1 MSSHSRCLYIGVTS
15 DLHGRIWEHKNS
27 VYPGITKTYKIDQL
41 IYHEFFHDIES
52 AIARRNSSKAGG
64 GPRRSPSSRKRT
76 LAGKTSRL
84 LKPARSFD
92 SGSAPPTGKT
102 RFPLAFAQDD
112 GSLKKNLISQS
123 RRFLIFWAL
132 PMQAEILSLQ
142 EQILAAIA
150 AAADADALEAVRI
163 KYLGRQGALPLLLE
177 KMATVPREER
187 PVVGKAANQ
196 VKTAV
201 AAAFDARKA
210 ELAAATEQ
218 ADFDPTLPGRYDA
231 PGSLH
236 PVLQVR
242 DRAIEIFRRL
252 GFAVA
257 DGPDIE
263 NEVFNFDALNTP
275 PDHPARNEQD
285 TFYLKEDGLAPS
297 PGLDGKSPGGRRLM
311 RTQTSTVQ
319 IRAMLAQPPPIR
331 IIAPGRCYRRDEI
344 DATHGMSFFQMEGLV
359 VGEGVT
365 LADLKGTLEY
375 FFRELLGADLKFR
388 FRPHFF
394 PFTEP
399 SFEVDC
405 AREGSQV
412 KGREWLEICGCGMVD
427 PEVFRQVGYDADK
440 VTGYAFGFGIER
452 IAIMRH
458 GIPDLRFFTENDVRF
473 LRQFS
478 TRLDG

>member
-1 MSSHSRCLYIGVTS
+1 MLDEI
-15 DLHGRIWEHKNS
+15 N
-27 VYPGITKTYKIDQL
+27 
-41 IYHEFFHDIES
+41 
-52 AIARRNSSKAGG
+52 
-64 GPRRSPSSRKRT
+64 
-76 LAGKTSRL
+76 
-84 LKPARSFD
+84 
-92 SGSAPPTGKT
+92 
-102 RFPLAFAQDD
+102 
-112 GSLKKNLISQS
+112 SLKQ
-123 RRFLIFWAL
+123 
-132 PMQAEILSLQ
+132 
-142 EQILAAIA
+142 QILAAIS

-163 KYLGRQGALPLLLE
+163 QYLARSGSWPKLLE
-177 KMATVPREER
+177 GMAKVPGDQK
-187 PVVGKAANQ
+187 PIVGKAANGA
-196 VKTAV
+196 KNEITT
-201 AAAFDARKA
+201 AFDTRKA
-210 ELAAATEQ
+210 ELTAAAES
-218 ADFDPTLPGRYDA
+218 ADFDPTLPGRYEA

-252 GFAVA
+252 GFALA

-285 TFYLKEDGLAPS
+285 TFYLKEDGLTPS

-319 IRAMLAQPPPIR
+319 IRAMLERQPPIR

-359 VGEGVT
+359 VDEGVT
-365 LADLKGTLEY
+365 LRDLKGTLEY
-375 FFRELLGADLKFR
+375 FFRELLGEDLKFR

-405 AREGSQV
+405 SRTGSQV
-412 KGREWLEICGCGMVD
+412 KGKEWLEICGCGMVD
-427 PEVFRQVGYDADK
+427 PAVFEQVGYDPEK
-440 VTGYAFGFGIER
+440 YTGYAFGFGIER

-478 TRLDG
+478 TRIDG

>member
-1 MSSHSRCLYIGVTS
+1 ML
-15 DLHGRIWEHKNS
+15 E
-27 VYPGITKTYKIDQL
+27 
-41 IYHEFFHDIES
+41 E
-52 AIARRNSSKAGG
+52 IA
-64 GPRRSPSSRKRT
+64 
-76 LAGKTSRL
+76 
-84 LKPARSFD
+84 
-92 SGSAPPTGKT
+92 
-102 RFPLAFAQDD
+102 
-112 GSLKKNLISQS
+112 SLK
-123 RRFLIFWAL
+123 
-132 PMQAEILSLQ
+132 

-150 AAADADALEAVRI
+150 AAANADALEAVRI
-163 KYLGRQGALPLLLE
+163 QYLARSGSWPKLLE
-177 KMATVPREER
+177 GMAKVPGDQK
-187 PVVGKAANQ
+187 PVVGKAANEA
-196 VKTAV
+196 KGAITNAFDTRKADLT
-201 AAAFDARKA
+201 AAA
-210 ELAAATEQ
+210 ES

-252 GFAVA
+252 GFALA

-275 PDHPARNEQD
+275 LDHPARNEQD

-297 PGLDGKSPGGRRLM
+297 RGLDGKSIGGRRLM

-319 IRAMLAQPPPIR
+319 IHAMLQQPPPIR

-359 VGEGVT
+359 VDEGVT
-365 LADLKGTLEY
+365 LADMKGTLEY
-375 FFRELLGADLKFR
+375 FFRELLGEDLKFR

-405 AREGSQV
+405 SRTGSQV
-412 KGREWLEICGCGMVD
+412 KGKEWLEICGCGMVD
-427 PEVFRQVGYDADK
+427 PAVFDQVGYDSEK
-440 VTGYAFGFGIER
+440 YTGYAFGFGIER

-478 TRLDG
+478 TRIDG

>member
-1 MSSHSRCLYIGVTS
+1 MLEEI
-15 DLHGRIWEHKNS
+15 
-27 VYPGITKTYKIDQL
+27 Q
-41 IYHEFFHDIES
+41 
-52 AIARRNSSKAGG
+52 
-64 GPRRSPSSRKRT
+64 
-76 LAGKTSRL
+76 
-84 LKPARSFD
+84 
-92 SGSAPPTGKT
+92 
-102 RFPLAFAQDD
+102 
-112 GSLKKNLISQS
+112 SL
-123 RRFLIFWAL
+123 R
-132 PMQAEILSLQ
+132 AE
-142 EQILAAIA
+142 ILAAIA
-150 AAADADALEAVRI
+150 GASDAEALEAARI
-163 KYLGRQGALPLLLE
+163 KYLSRSGALPVLLE
-177 KMATVPREER
+177 KMASVPREQR
-187 PVVGKAANQ
+187 PAVGKAANEAKQ
-196 VKTAV
+196 SIQ
-201 AAAFDARKA
+201 AAFDARKA
-210 ELAAATEQ
+210 ELAAAAE
-218 ADFDPTLPGRYDA
+218 AEDFDPTLPGRYDP

-252 GFAVA
+252 GFALA

-263 NEVFNFDALNTP
+263 NEVFNFDALNTL

-285 TFYLKEDGLAPS
+285 TFYLQEEGLSPS
-297 PGLDGKSPGGRRLM
+297 PGLDGKSAGGRRLL

-319 IRAMLAQPPPIR
+319 IRAMLERKPPLR

-375 FFRELLGADLKFR
+375 FFRELLGGELKFR

-405 AREGSQV
+405 SRAGSQV

-427 PEVFRQVGYDADK
+427 PEVFRHVGYDADK
-440 VTGYAFGFGIER
+440 YTGYAFGFGIER
-452 IAIMRH
+452 IAMMRH
-458 GIPDLRFFTENDVRF
+458 GVHDLRLFSENDVRF

-478 TRLDG
+478 TRMDG

>member
-1 MSSHSRCLYIGVTS
+1 ML
-15 DLHGRIWEHKNS
+15 D
-27 VYPGITKTYKIDQL
+27 
-41 IYHEFFHDIES
+41 
-52 AIARRNSSKAGG
+52 
-64 GPRRSPSSRKRT
+64 
-76 LAGKTSRL
+76 
-84 LKPARSFD
+84 
-92 SGSAPPTGKT
+92 
-102 RFPLAFAQDD
+102 
-112 GSLKKNLISQS
+112 
-123 RRFLIFWAL
+123 
-132 PMQAEILSLQ
+132 EINSLQ
-142 EQILAAIA
+142 KEILAAIA
-150 AAADADALEAVRI
+150 DAVNADALEAVRI
-163 KYLGRQGALPLLLE
+163 HYLSRSGSWPQLLG
-177 KMATVPREER
+177 KMSTVPGDQKATVGR
-187 PVVGKAANQ
+187 
-196 VKTAV
+196 AV
-201 AAAFDARKA
+201 NEAKNAITTAFDARKA
-210 ELAAATEQ
+210 DLTAAAE
-218 ADFDPTLPGRYDA
+218 AVDFDPTLPGRYDA

-252 GFAVA
+252 GFALA

-263 NEVFNFDALNTP
+263 NEVFNFDALNTQ

-285 TFYLKEDGLAPS
+285 TFYLKEEGLAPS

-319 IRAMLAQPPPIR
+319 IRTMLQQPPPIR

-359 VGEGVT
+359 VDEGVT

-375 FFRELLGADLKFR
+375 FFRELLGGDLKFR

-405 AREGSQV
+405 ARTGSQV
-412 KGREWLEICGCGMVD
+412 KGKEWLEICGCGMVD
-427 PEVFRQVGYDADK
+427 PEVFRQVGYDSEK
-440 VTGYAFGFGIER
+440 YTGYAFGFGIER

-478 TRLDG
+478 TRVDA

>member
-1 MSSHSRCLYIGVTS
+1 M
-15 DLHGRIWEHKNS
+15 
-27 VYPGITKTYKIDQL
+27 
-41 IYHEFFHDIES
+41 
-52 AIARRNSSKAGG
+52 
-64 GPRRSPSSRKRT
+64 
-76 LAGKTSRL
+76 
-84 LKPARSFD
+84 
-92 SGSAPPTGKT
+92 
-102 RFPLAFAQDD
+102 QDEII
-112 GSLKKNLISQS
+112 SLK
-123 RRFLIFWAL
+123 
-132 PMQAEILSLQ
+132 

-150 AAADADALEAVRI
+150 GAANADALEAVRI
-163 KYLGRQGALPLLLE
+163 QHLSRNGMLPQLLE
-177 KMATVPREER
+177 KMGAVPKEQR
-187 PVVGKAANQ
+187 PVVGRTANEA
-196 VKTAV
+196 KNAIGV
-201 AAAFDARKA
+201 AYESRKA
-210 ELAAATEQ
+210 ELTAAAEA
-218 ADFDPTLPGRYDA
+218 ADFDPTLPGRYEA

-252 GFAVA
+252 GFALA

-297 PGLDGKSPGGRRLM
+297 RGLAAESAGGRRLM

-319 IRAMLAQPPPIR
+319 IRAMLEQQPPIR

-359 VGEGVT
+359 VDEGVT

-375 FFRELLGADLKFR
+375 FFRELLGEDLKFR

-405 AREGSQV
+405 ARTGSQV
-412 KGREWLEICGCGMVD
+412 KGKEWLEISGCGMVD
-427 PEVFRQVGYDADK
+427 PEVFRQVGYDEEK
-440 VTGYAFGFGIER
+440 YTGYAFGFGIER

>member
-1 MSSHSRCLYIGVTS
+1 
-15 DLHGRIWEHKNS
+15 
-27 VYPGITKTYKIDQL
+27 
-41 IYHEFFHDIES
+41 
-52 AIARRNSSKAGG
+52 
-64 GPRRSPSSRKRT
+64 
-76 LAGKTSRL
+76 
-84 LKPARSFD
+84 
-92 SGSAPPTGKT
+92 
-102 RFPLAFAQDD
+102 
-112 GSLKKNLISQS
+112 
-123 RRFLIFWAL
+123 
-132 PMQAEILSLQ
+132 MQAEILSLKD
-142 EQILAAIA
+142 EILGAITGA
-150 AAADADALEAVRI
+150 SDAEALEAVRI
-163 KYLGRQGALPLLLE
+163 RYLSRGGQLPLLLE
-177 KMATVPREER
+177 KMATVPKEER
-187 PVVGKAANQ
+187 PAVGRAANEAKQ
-196 VKTAV
+196 AV
-201 AAAFDARKA
+201 QAAFDERKDA
-210 ELAAATEQ
+210 LTAAAES
-218 ADFDPTLPGRYDA
+218 ADFDPTLPGRYEA

-242 DRAIEIFRRL
+242 DHAIAIFRRL
-252 GFAVA
+252 GFALA

-275 PDHPARNEQD
+275 PEHPARNEQD
-285 TFYLKEDGLAPS
+285 TFYLREEGLAPS
-297 PGLDGKSPGGRRLM
+297 PGLAAGSAGGRRLM

-319 IRAMLAQPPPIR
+319 IRAMLAQPPPLR
-331 IIAPGRCYRRDEI
+331 IVAPGRCYRRDEI

-375 FFRELLGADLKFR
+375 FFRELLGEDLKFR

-405 AREGSQV
+405 ARTGSQV

-427 PEVFRQVGYDADK
+427 PEVFRQVGYDADRY
-440 VTGYAFGFGIER
+440 TGYAFGFGLER

-458 GIPDLRFFTENDVRF
+458 GIPDLRFFSENDVRF

>member
-1 MSSHSRCLYIGVTS
+1 MLDEI
-15 DLHGRIWEHKNS
+15 I
-27 VYPGITKTYKIDQL
+27 
-41 IYHEFFHDIES
+41 
-52 AIARRNSSKAGG
+52 
-64 GPRRSPSSRKRT
+64 
-76 LAGKTSRL
+76 
-84 LKPARSFD
+84 
-92 SGSAPPTGKT
+92 
-102 RFPLAFAQDD
+102 
-112 GSLKKNLISQS
+112 SLK
-123 RRFLIFWAL
+123 
-132 PMQAEILSLQ
+132 
-142 EQILAAIA
+142 EQILAAIS

-163 KYLGRQGALPLLLE
+163 QYLARSGSLPVLLE
-177 KMATVPREER
+177 KMAAVPKEQR
-187 PVVGKAANQ
+187 PVVGKAANEA
-196 VKTAV
+196 KKAV
-201 AAAFDARKA
+201 AAAYEVRKA
-210 ELAAATEQ
+210 ELTAAAES
-218 ADFDPTLPGRYDA
+218 ADFDPTLPGRYEA

-252 GFAVA
+252 GFALA

-275 PDHPARNEQD
+275 LDHPARNEQD

-297 PGLDGKSPGGRRLM
+297 LGLDGKTPGGRRLM

-319 IRAMLAQPPPIR
+319 IRTMLDRKPPVR

-359 VGEGVT
+359 VDEGVT

-375 FFRELLGADLKFR
+375 FFRELLGEDLKFR

-405 AREGSQV
+405 SRTGSQV
-412 KGREWLEICGCGMVD
+412 KGKEWLEICGCGMVD
-427 PEVFRQVGYDADK
+427 PEVFRQVGYDSEK
-440 VTGYAFGFGIER
+440 YTGYAFGFGIER

-478 TRLDG
+478 TRIDG

>member
-1 MSSHSRCLYIGVTS
+1 M
-15 DLHGRIWEHKNS
+15 
-27 VYPGITKTYKIDQL
+27 
-41 IYHEFFHDIES
+41 
-52 AIARRNSSKAGG
+52 
-64 GPRRSPSSRKRT
+64 
-76 LAGKTSRL
+76 
-84 LKPARSFD
+84 
-92 SGSAPPTGKT
+92 
-102 RFPLAFAQDD
+102 QDEII
-112 GSLKKNLISQS
+112 SLK
-123 RRFLIFWAL
+123 
-132 PMQAEILSLQ
+132 

-150 AAADADALEAVRI
+150 AAVTPDELEAVRI
-163 KYLGRQGALPLLLE
+163 RYLARSGALPLLLE
-177 KMATVPREER
+177 KMATVPKEQR
-187 PVVGKAANQ
+187 PIVGKTANEAR
-196 VKTAV
+196 TAV
-201 AAAFDARKA
+201 ASAFDARKA
-210 ELAAATEQ
+210 ELTAAVEA
-218 ADFDPTLPGRYDA
+218 ADFDPTLPGRYEA

-252 GFAVA
+252 GFALA

-297 PGLDGKSPGGRRLM
+297 PGLDGRSPGGRRLM

-319 IRAMLAQPPPIR
+319 IHAMLKQPPPLR

-359 VGEGVT
+359 VDEGVT
-365 LADLKGTLEY
+365 LGDLKGTLEY
-375 FFRELLGADLKFR
+375 FFRELLGDDLKLR

-399 SFEVDC
+399 SLEYDC
-405 AREGSQV
+405 SRPGKEI
-412 KGREWLEICGCGMVD
+412 KGKEWLELGGCGMVD
-427 PEVFRQVGYDADK
+427 PEVFRHVGYDAEK
-440 VTGYAFGFGIER
+440 YTGYAFGFGLER

-458 GIPDLRFFTENDVRF
+458 GIPDLRYFSENDVRF

-478 TRLDG
+478 TRLDR

>member
-1 MSSHSRCLYIGVTS
+1 M
-15 DLHGRIWEHKNS
+15 
-27 VYPGITKTYKIDQL
+27 
-41 IYHEFFHDIES
+41 
-52 AIARRNSSKAGG
+52 
-64 GPRRSPSSRKRT
+64 
-76 LAGKTSRL
+76 
-84 LKPARSFD
+84 
-92 SGSAPPTGKT
+92 
-102 RFPLAFAQDD
+102 QDEII
-112 GSLKKNLISQS
+112 SLK
-123 RRFLIFWAL
+123 
-132 PMQAEILSLQ
+132 

-150 AAADADALEAVRI
+150 GTTQAEALEAVRI
-163 KYLGRQGALPLLLE
+163 QYLGRSGALPILLE
-177 KMATVPREER
+177 KMGSVPKELR
-187 PVVGKAANQ
+187 PVVGKVANEAREAIK
-196 VKTAV
+196 V
-201 AAAFDARKA
+201 AFDARKT
-210 ELAAATEQ
+210 ELTAAAEA
-218 ADFDPTLPGRYDA
+218 ADFDPTLPGRYES

-252 GFAVA
+252 GFALA

-275 PDHPARNEQD
+275 HDHPARNEQD
-285 TFYLKEDGLAPS
+285 TFYLREEGLAPS
-297 PGLDGKSPGGRRLM
+297 PGLDGQTTGGRRLM

-319 IRAMLAQPPPIR
+319 IRAMLESKPPLR
-331 IIAPGRCYRRDEI
+331 IIAPGRCFRRDEI

-359 VGEGVT
+359 VDEGVT

-375 FFRELLGADLKFR
+375 FFRELLGEDLKFR

-405 AREGSQV
+405 SRTGTQV

-427 PEVFRQVGYDADK
+427 PEVFRQVGYDTEK
-440 VTGYAFGFGIER
+440 ISGYAFGFGIER

-458 GIPDLRFFTENDVRF
+458 GIPDLRFFGDNDVRF

>member
-1 MSSHSRCLYIGVTS
+1 ML
-15 DLHGRIWEHKNS
+15 E
-27 VYPGITKTYKIDQL
+27 
-41 IYHEFFHDIES
+41 E
-52 AIARRNSSKAGG
+52 IA
-64 GPRRSPSSRKRT
+64 
-76 LAGKTSRL
+76 
-84 LKPARSFD
+84 
-92 SGSAPPTGKT
+92 
-102 RFPLAFAQDD
+102 
-112 GSLKKNLISQS
+112 SLK
-123 RRFLIFWAL
+123 
-132 PMQAEILSLQ
+132 

-150 AAADADALEAVRI
+150 AAADADALEVVRI
-163 KYLGRQGALPLLLE
+163 QYLSRSGSWPKLLE
-177 KMATVPREER
+177 GMAKVPGDQK
-187 PVVGKAANQ
+187 PVVGKAANEA
-196 VKTAV
+196 KGLITS
-201 AAAFDARKA
+201 AFDARKA
-210 ELAAATEQ
+210 ELTAAAES

-252 GFAVA
+252 GFALA

-263 NEVFNFDALNTP
+263 NEVFNFDALNTL

-285 TFYLKEDGLAPS
+285 TFYLKEDGLALS
-297 PGLDGKSPGGRRLM
+297 LGLDGKSPGGRRLM

-319 IRAMLAQPPPIR
+319 IRSMLKQPPPIR

-359 VGEGVT
+359 VDEGVT

-375 FFRELLGADLKFR
+375 FFRELLGEDLKFR

-405 AREGSQV
+405 SRTGSQV

-427 PEVFRQVGYDADK
+427 PEVFRQVGYDGEK
-440 VTGYAFGFGIER
+440 YTGYAFGFGIER

-458 GIPDLRFFTENDVRF
+458 GIPDLRFFTDNDVRF

-478 TRLDG
+478 TRIDG

>member
-1 MSSHSRCLYIGVTS
+1 MV
-15 DLHGRIWEHKNS
+15 D
-27 VYPGITKTYKIDQL
+27 
-41 IYHEFFHDIES
+41 
-52 AIARRNSSKAGG
+52 
-64 GPRRSPSSRKRT
+64 
-76 LAGKTSRL
+76 
-84 LKPARSFD
+84 
-92 SGSAPPTGKT
+92 
-102 RFPLAFAQDD
+102 
-112 GSLKKNLISQS
+112 
-123 RRFLIFWAL
+123 
-132 PMQAEILSLQ
+132 EILSLK

-163 KYLGRQGALPLLLE
+163 QYLARSGSWPKLLE
-177 KMATVPREER
+177 GMSKVPNDQK
-187 PVVGKAANQ
+187 PVVGKAANAA
-196 VKTAV
+196 KNEISTAFDTRKADLT
-201 AAAFDARKA
+201 AAA
-210 ELAAATEQ
+210 ES

-252 GFAVA
+252 GFALA

-263 NEVFNFDALNTP
+263 NEVFNFDALNTL

-297 PGLDGKSPGGRRLM
+297 VGLDGKSPGGRRLM

-319 IRAMLAQPPPIR
+319 IREMLKQQPPIR

-359 VGEGVT
+359 VDEGVT
-365 LADLKGTLEY
+365 VRDLKGTLEY
-375 FFRELLGADLKFR
+375 FFRELLGNDLKFR

-405 AREGSQV
+405 SRTGSQV
-412 KGREWLEICGCGMVD
+412 KGREWLELSGCGMVD
-427 PEVFRQVGYDADK
+427 PAVFEQVGYDPEK
-440 VTGYAFGFGIER
+440 YTGYAFGFGIER
-452 IAIMRH
+452 SAIMLH

-478 TRLDG
+478 TRIDA

>member
-1 MSSHSRCLYIGVTS
+1 MLDEV
-15 DLHGRIWEHKNS
+15 
-27 VYPGITKTYKIDQL
+27 
-41 IYHEFFHDIES
+41 
-52 AIARRNSSKAGG
+52 A
-64 GPRRSPSSRKRT
+64 
-76 LAGKTSRL
+76 
-84 LKPARSFD
+84 
-92 SGSAPPTGKT
+92 
-102 RFPLAFAQDD
+102 
-112 GSLKKNLISQS
+112 SLKT
-123 RRFLIFWAL
+123 
-132 PMQAEILSLQ
+132 E
-142 EQILAAIA
+142 ILAAIA
-150 AAADADALEAVRI
+150 GAADADALEAVRI
-163 KYLGRQGALPLLLE
+163 KYLGRSGSFPQLLE
-177 KMATVPREER
+177 KMGAVPKDQK
-187 PVVGKAANQ
+187 PVVGKAVNEAKNAI
-196 VKTAV
+196 T
-201 AAAFDARKA
+201 AAFDARKA
-210 ELAAATEQ
+210 ELTAAAES
-218 ADFDPTLPGRYDA
+218 ADFDPTLPGRYDS

-252 GFAVA
+252 GFALA

-275 PDHPARNEQD
+275 LDHPARNEQD

-297 PGLDGKSPGGRRLM
+297 LGLDGKSPGGRRLM

-319 IRAMLAQPPPIR
+319 IRAMLAQQPPLR

-359 VGEGVT
+359 VDHGVT

-375 FFRELLGADLKFR
+375 FFRELLGEDLKFR

-405 AREGSQV
+405 TRPGSQV
-412 KGREWLEICGCGMVD
+412 KGKEWLEICGCGMVD
-427 PEVFRQVGYDADK
+427 PAVFEQVGYDPEK
-440 VTGYAFGFGIER
+440 YSGYAFGFGIER

-458 GIPDLRFFTENDVRF
+458 GIPDLRFFTDNDVRF

-478 TRLDG
+478 TRIDA

>member
-1 MSSHSRCLYIGVTS
+1 M
-15 DLHGRIWEHKNS
+15 
-27 VYPGITKTYKIDQL
+27 
-41 IYHEFFHDIES
+41 
-52 AIARRNSSKAGG
+52 
-64 GPRRSPSSRKRT
+64 
-76 LAGKTSRL
+76 
-84 LKPARSFD
+84 
-92 SGSAPPTGKT
+92 
-102 RFPLAFAQDD
+102 QDEII
-112 GSLKKNLISQS
+112 SLK
-123 RRFLIFWAL
+123 
-132 PMQAEILSLQ
+132 

-150 AAADADALEAVRI
+150 GAANADALEAVRI
-163 KYLGRQGALPLLLE
+163 QYLARSGSLPLLLD
-177 KMATVPREER
+177 KMRSVPSDQR
-187 PVVGKAANQ
+187 PIVGKAANEA
-196 VKTAV
+196 KTAI
-201 AAAFDARKA
+201 AAAYDARKA
-210 ELAAATEQ
+210 ELTAAAEA
-218 ADFDPTLPGRYDA
+218 ADFDPTLPGRYEA
-231 PGSLH
+231 PGSIH

-252 GFAVA
+252 GFALA

-275 PDHPARNEQD
+275 LDHPARNEQD
-285 TFYLKEDGLAPS
+285 TFYLKEEGLAPS
-297 PGLDGKSPGGRRLM
+297 RGLDGKSIGGRRLM

-319 IRAMLAQPPPIR
+319 IHAMLKQQPPLR
-331 IIAPGRCYRRDEI
+331 IIAPGRCFRRDEI

-359 VGEGVT
+359 VDEGVT

-375 FFRELLGADLKFR
+375 FFRELLGEDLKFR

-405 AREGSQV
+405 ARTGSQV

-427 PEVFRQVGYDADK
+427 PAVFEQVGYDPEK
-440 VTGYAFGFGIER
+440 YTGYAFGFGIER

-478 TRLDG
+478 TRVDA

>member
-1 MSSHSRCLYIGVTS
+1 
-15 DLHGRIWEHKNS
+15 
-27 VYPGITKTYKIDQL
+27 
-41 IYHEFFHDIES
+41 
-52 AIARRNSSKAGG
+52 
-64 GPRRSPSSRKRT
+64 
-76 LAGKTSRL
+76 
-84 LKPARSFD
+84 
-92 SGSAPPTGKT
+92 
-102 RFPLAFAQDD
+102 
-112 GSLKKNLISQS
+112 
-123 RRFLIFWAL
+123 
-132 PMQAEILSLQ
+132 MQAEILSLQ
-142 EQILAAIA
+142 EEILSAIA
-150 AAADADALEAVRI
+150 ATADADALEAVRVR
-163 KYLGRQGALPLLLE
+163 YLARSGALPLLLE
-177 KMATVPREER
+177 KMAGVPKDQR
-187 PVVGKAANQ
+187 PVVGKAANEARSA
-196 VKTAV
+196 VK
-201 AAAFDARKA
+201 AAFEARKA
-210 ELAAATEQ
+210 ELTASAGA
-218 ADFDPTLPGRYDA
+218 ADFDPTLPGRGEA

-252 GFAVA
+252 GFALA

-285 TFYLKEDGLAPS
+285 TFYLKEDGLATS
-297 PGLDGKSPGGRRLM
+297 PGLDGKTPGGRRLM

-319 IRAMLAQPPPIR
+319 IRAMLERPPPIR

-359 VGEGVT
+359 VDEGVT

-375 FFRELLGADLKFR
+375 FFRELLGGDLKFR

-405 AREGSQV
+405 SRAGSQV

-427 PEVFRQVGYDADK
+427 PEVFRQVGYDSDRF
-440 VTGYAFGFGIER
+440 TGYAFGFGLER

-458 GIPDLRFFTENDVRF
+458 GVPDLRFFSDNDVRF

-478 TRLDG
+478 TRIDA

>member
-1 MSSHSRCLYIGVTS
+1 M
-15 DLHGRIWEHKNS
+15 
-27 VYPGITKTYKIDQL
+27 
-41 IYHEFFHDIES
+41 
-52 AIARRNSSKAGG
+52 
-64 GPRRSPSSRKRT
+64 
-76 LAGKTSRL
+76 
-84 LKPARSFD
+84 
-92 SGSAPPTGKT
+92 
-102 RFPLAFAQDD
+102 QDEII
-112 GSLKKNLISQS
+112 SLK
-123 RRFLIFWAL
+123 
-132 PMQAEILSLQ
+132 

-150 AAADADALEAVRI
+150 GAASAEALEAVRI
-163 KYLGRQGALPLLLE
+163 QYLGRSGALPLLLE
-177 KMATVPREER
+177 KMGSVPKEQR
-187 PVVGKAANQ
+187 PVVGKAANEAKNAIQ
-196 VKTAV
+196 T
-201 AAAFDARKA
+201 AFDSRKA
-210 ELAAATEQ
+210 ELTAAAE
-218 ADFDPTLPGRYDA
+218 AIDFDPTLPGRYEA

-242 DRAIEIFRRL
+242 DRAIEIFQRL
-252 GFAVA
+252 GFALA

-275 PDHPARNEQD
+275 ADHPARNEQD
-285 TFYLKEDGLAPS
+285 TFYLKEEGLAPS
-297 PGLDGKSPGGRRLM
+297 PGVDGKSAGGRRLM

-319 IRAMLAQPPPIR
+319 IRTMLERKPPVR

-359 VGEGVT
+359 VDQGVT

-375 FFRELLGADLKFR
+375 FFRELLGEDLKFR

-405 AREGSQV
+405 SRAGSQV

-427 PEVFRQVGYDADK
+427 PEVFRQVGYDSEK
-440 VTGYAFGFGIER
+440 YTGYAFGFGIER

-458 GIPDLRFFTENDVRF
+458 GIPDLRFFTDNDVRF

-478 TRLDG
+478 TRIDG